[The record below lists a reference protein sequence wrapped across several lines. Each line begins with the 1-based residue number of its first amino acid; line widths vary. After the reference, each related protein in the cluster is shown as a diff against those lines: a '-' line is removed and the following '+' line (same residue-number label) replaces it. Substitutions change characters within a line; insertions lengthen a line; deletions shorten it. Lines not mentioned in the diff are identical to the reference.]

1 MSSDG
6 TQYIQEFLDA
16 RASTLVQ
23 SLHTIDAYQ
32 RDLLQA
38 AEFCAGL
45 NQRLCDSTSS
55 LLTTFLADLRDQ
67 EWAPSTIQ
75 RKRAAL
81 SGFFRFLQRKGYRM
95 DNPMEGLRSMKTPR
109 ALPKVLSEAAVE
121 KLFAAAREDDS
132 PRGVRLSAILELLY
146 ATGLRASECVELSVR
161 AYDVQDASLR
171 VLGKGRKERLL
182 PVGPYAA
189 DALARYM
196 HCRQSFVAG
205 RHSQDFL
212 FPSRGRS
219 GHLTRVRLFQLI
231 RKTAEEAGLT
241 ASVIS
246 PHSLRHA
253 FATHLLQHGADLR
266 TIQELLGHAHMA
278 TTEIY
283 THLDRD
289 DLIDL
294 VRQHHPLAGLDLG

>member
-1 MSSDG
+1 M
-6 TQYIQEFLDA
+6 
-16 RASTLVQ
+16 
-23 SLHTIDAYQ
+23 H
-32 RDLLQA
+32 
-38 AEFCAGL
+38 
-45 NQRLCDSTSS
+45 
-55 LLTTFLADLRDQ
+55 
-67 EWAPSTIQ
+67 WP
-75 RKRAAL
+75 
-81 SGFFRFLQRKGYRM
+81 
-95 DNPMEGLRSMKTPR
+95 
-109 ALPKVLSEAAVE
+109 
-121 KLFAAAREDDS
+121 
-132 PRGVRLSAILELLY
+132 
-146 ATGLRASECVELSVR
+146 ATCI
-161 AYDVQDASLR
+161 
-171 VLGKGRKERLL
+171 
-182 PVGPYAA
+182 VGS
-189 DALARYM
+189 
-196 HCRQSFVAG
+196 SFVAG

-294 VRQHHPLAGLDLG
+294 VRQHHPLAGLNLG

>member
-1 MSSDG
+1 
-6 TQYIQEFLDA
+6 
-16 RASTLVQ
+16 
-23 SLHTIDAYQ
+23 
-32 RDLLQA
+32 
-38 AEFCAGL
+38 
-45 NQRLCDSTSS
+45 
-55 LLTTFLADLRDQ
+55 
-67 EWAPSTIQ
+67 
-75 RKRAAL
+75 
-81 SGFFRFLQRKGYRM
+81 M

-121 KLFAAAREDDS
+121 KLFAAAREDNS
-132 PRGVRLSAILELLY
+132 PRGARLSAILELLY

-161 AYDVQDASLR
+161 AYDVQDVSLR

-196 HCRQSFVAG
+196 YCRQSFVAG

-294 VRQHHPLAGLDLG
+294 VRQHHPLAGLNLG